1 MQGPNLKGKILL
13 ATPSLLDPNF
23 RDGVVLMCHHD
34 DDGGMGVLINREQSI
49 TLDAVLSDL
58 KLDNAQLLNMPTY
71 EGGPLEPFRGF
82 VLHDGSRMY
91 DSTLIITPELRL
103 TTSRD
108 VLEDIASD
116 VGPAYFM
123 LVLGYAGWA
132 GGQLEDEL
140 TRNDWLIAPSTTD
153 IIFKAPAGERW
164 LVGAQSLGIDRSHLS
179 TQTGHA

>member
-1 MQGPNLKGKILL
+1 MQGPDVKGKLLL
-13 ATPSLLDPNF
+13 ATPALLDPHF

-34 DDGGMGVLINREQSI
+34 DEGSMGVLVNREQSI

-58 KLDNAQLLNMPTY
+58 KLGNAHLLNTPTY

-82 VLHDGSRMY
+82 VLHDGNRMY

-108 VLEDIASD
+108 ILEEIAGD
-116 VGPAYFM
+116 EGPAHFM

-140 TRNDWLIAPSTTD
+140 SRNDWLIAPSTTD
-153 IIFKAPAGERW
+153 IIFKAPVDERW
-164 LVGAQSLGIDRSHLS
+164 LISAQSLGIDRSHLS
-179 TQTGHA
+179 AQTGHA